1 MSRVSTSRRPTIS
14 ACVIARNE
22 ADELAECLAGL
33 TWADEI
39 VVVDDESTDG
49 PVKVA
54 ERFTPRVLVRAKR
67 DDFAAQRN
75 FALDAAVGE
84 WVLFV
89 DADERVTDALREEIL
104 TAVRAPG
111 VEGYFVRRQDINF
124 GYVFRYGESMRAPL
138 LRLARRG
145 AGRFEGRVHEIW
157 RVGGATRILRSP
169 LLHYSHA
176 DVSAFVRKVDYQS
189 SLAATRLAEEGR
201 GAHAWELVVHPLG
214 NFFRNYV
221 VHQGFRDGVPG
232 LIYAALMALHPFL
245 ARAKRWERSRRP

>member
-49 PVKVA
+49 TVKVA

-145 AGRFEGRVHEIW
+145 
-157 RVGGATRILRSP
+157 GGATRILRSP

>member
-1 MSRVSTSRRPTIS
+1 MTARPTVS

-22 ADELAECLAGL
+22 ADEVADCLARL

-39 VVVDDESTDG
+39 VVVDDESTDAT
-49 PVKVA
+49 VKVA
-54 ERFTPRVLVRAKR
+54 ERFTRHVLVRPKR

-75 FALDAAVGE
+75 FALDAAVGD

-89 DADERVTDALREEIL
+89 DADERVSEALREEIL
-104 TAVRAPG
+104 TAVRAPD
-111 VEGYFVRRQDINF
+111 VAGYFLRRQDVNF
-124 GYVFRYGESMRAPL
+124 GYAFRYGESMRAPI

-145 AGRFEGRVHEIW
+145 AGRFHGRVHETW
-157 RVGGATRILRSP
+157 RVSGPTRVLHAP

-176 DVSAFVRKVDYQS
+176 DISAFLRKVDYQS

-201 GAHAWELVVHPLG
+201 GGHAWELVVHPLG
-214 NFFRNYV
+214 NFVRNYV

-232 LIYAALMALHPFL
+232 LIYALLMALHPFL
-245 ARAKRWERSRRP
+245 ARAKRWERQRRP